1 MGGSNL
7 LPYHCPEFKLDA
19 LLPPCKAK
27 LAQIKTLRS
36 KFPDAWLGPLEHCL
50 GCKGEKLVVRELP
63 AVATVKQDLTVQEE
77 EKCMSNAQ
85 AEKINVQPTVEATP
99 PRRPLDPIA
108 LRPITQKETQC
119 QNLMN

>member
-50 GCKGEKLVVRELP
+50 GCKGEKLVTRE
-63 AVATVKQDLTVQEE
+63 TMET
-77 EKCMSNAQ
+77 CMSNSQ
-85 AEKINVQPTVEATP
+85 ADKINVQPTVEATP